1 MAFNK
6 VFLLGNVGADP
17 KVRTFADGGISAT
30 FTLATS
36 FWSFTTKS
44 GHTIPARTEWHNVN
58 CQGGIAK
65 VVEKFVHK
73 GDKVFVEGR
82 LRNRKFKG
90 KDGQDHYLTEVL
102 VEQLELIGAAAKGAA
117 DSLPVD
123 NASNAQ
129 NQNGERLTDSV
140 GLSLGAGKDHN
151 EGVEFPPESDD
162 LSFL

>member
-36 FWSFTTKS
+36 FRSFTTKS
-44 GHTIPARTEWHNVN
+44 GRTIPARTEWHNIN
-58 CQGGIAK
+58 CQSGIAK

-82 LRNRKFKG
+82 LRNRKYKG

-102 VEQLELIGAAAKGAA
+102 VEQLELLGAAAKGTA
-117 DSLPVD
+117 DSIPVD
-123 NASNAQ
+123 NASGAQ
-129 NQNGERLTDSV
+129 NQNGGKLTDSV
-140 GLSLGAGKDHN
+140 GLSLEAGKDPN

>member
-17 KVRTFADGGISAT
+17 KVRTFADGGISST

-36 FWSFTTKS
+36 FRSFTAKS
-44 GHTIPARTEWHNVN
+44 GRTIPARTEWHNVN

-82 LRNRKFKG
+82 LRNRKYKG

-102 VEQLELIGAAAKGAA
+102 VEQLELLGAAAKGAA
-117 DSLPVD
+117 DSLPID
-123 NASNAQ
+123 NASYAQ
-129 NQNGERLTDSV
+129 NQNGERLTDNV
-140 GLSLGAGKDHN
+140 GLSLGAGKDPN
-151 EGVEFPPESDD
+151 DGVELPPESDD